1 MGRPLGHFCK
11 EFSSKTEY
19 VHAEICPGTICGWTV
34 KKLTKKPRLYG
45 KMKAIISKTVTVT

>member
-19 VHAEICPGTICGWTV
+19 VHAKICPGTICGWTV
-34 KKLTKKPRLYG
+34 KKLKT
-45 KMKAIISKTVTVT
+45 KAIRKNEGNNQ